1 MTSQIFIFISFT
13 KSKYLEEDERF
24 FSNKNNNSLYSRDYF
39 QVLLCGKKIPKYVN
53 THIFIYR
60 EHNYRECLR
69 KKKAFGLSL
78 INANWKNKI

>member
-39 QVLLCGKKIPKYVN
+39 QVLLCGKKYQN
-53 THIFIYR
+53 TLIHVYLCIANIIIANVW
-60 EHNYRECLR
+60 E